1 MTGEEA
7 RRGFGEARVARL
19 ATASAQGR
27 PHAVPLC
34 FVLEG
39 DAIYWAVDEKP
50 KRTRELRRLRDIAEN
65 SRVSVLVDHY
75 EEDWDELWW
84 VRADGPAAV
93 LVEGVEHEAAVA
105 ALVAKYAQYAAAPP
119 RGAVIAVGVQRW
131 RGWSAA

>member
-7 RRGFGEARVARL
+7 RRRFGQARVARL

-50 KRTRELRRLRDIAEN
+50 KRTRELRRLRNIAEN
-65 SRVSVLVDHY
+65 SRVSVLVDRY
-75 EEDWDELWW
+75 EEDWSRLWW
-84 VRADGPAAV
+84 ARADG
-93 LVEGVEHEAAVA
+93 EARLLGGGDEER
-105 ALVAKYAQYAAAPP
+105 ALGLLAAKYPQYRRTPP
-119 RGAVIAVGVQRW
+119 GGPAVVVDVDAWRW
-131 RGWSAA
+131 WSAR

>member
-7 RRGFGEARVARL
+7 RQGFAEARVARL
-19 ATASAQGR
+19 ATASAAGR

-65 SRVSVLVDHY
+65 ARVSVLVDRY
-75 EEDWDELWW
+75 DEDWSRLWW
-84 VRADGPAAV
+84 VRADGEARLLGAAEEERA
-93 LVEGVEHEAAVA
+93 LGLLAEKYPQYREAV
-105 ALVAKYAQYAAAPP
+105 P
-119 RGAVIAVGVQRW
+119 RGPAVVVDVDGWRW
-131 RGWSAA
+131 WSAR